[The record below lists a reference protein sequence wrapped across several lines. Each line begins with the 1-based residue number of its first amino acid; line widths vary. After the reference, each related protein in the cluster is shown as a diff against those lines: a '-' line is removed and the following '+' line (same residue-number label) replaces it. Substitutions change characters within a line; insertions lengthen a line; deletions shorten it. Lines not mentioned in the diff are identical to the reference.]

1 MAGKISYQ
9 KPQFVGRDG
18 TAARLTHC
26 SVAGRH
32 YYGANAYSPSSIPNQ
47 PAQTQDFNHSV
58 LGRSAGF
65 RLPWGGAQDVM
76 PSNLFARWRPKDLR
90 RMEKREDL
98 LAEAGDQGQ
107 QNHESICYA
116 PLAFRSRLI
125 HVFEVYGKGFFYV
138 GLPVS
143 IFMYVT
149 AIFELG
155 PNTTWRSAFFELWP
169 LFFVLAGVPGL
180 MWLSSTLVFTLFPR
194 WSVKAGR
201 GPEWELDRRNGMVRV
216 WRYRRAV
223 PLIGPRKVTVFE
235 APFFEFDGF
244 VAGGATRYGPR
255 FDFILC
261 HRYSKLK
268 VHIGDILLGWH
279 HNPRPCYALWDFLQN
294 FMDVSRPLPEFPV
307 LEPHRHK
314 DPITAEDDRRSGR
327 PERYW
332 RDMDDKTF
340 KQKEDEMLSR
350 VLSINTEQRPNLMAK
365 KVRYAHMTPEDMLA
379 YGRGS
384 RESRQ
389 GRSGSR
395 APNTSVGKRFLNESM

>member
-1 MAGKISYQ
+1 MD
-9 KPQFVGRDG
+9 KPANVGDEFGGYYG
-18 TAARLTHC
+18 TAA
-26 SVAGRH
+26 
-32 YYGANAYSPSSIPNQ
+32 YSPNSIPEQ
-47 PAQTQDFNHSV
+47 PVQNRDFNHSK

-107 QNHESICYA
+107 LDQESICYA
-116 PLAFRSRLI
+116 PLAFRSKLI
-125 HVFEVYGKGFFYV
+125 HVFEVYGKGFFCV
-138 GLPVS
+138 GLAVS

-149 AIFELG
+149 GVFELG

-201 GPEWELDRRNGMVRV
+201 GPEWELDRRKGMVRV
-216 WRYRRAV
+216 WCYRRRI
-223 PLIGPRKVTVFE
+223 PFIGRRTITVFE
-235 APFFEFDGF
+235 APFYEFDGF
-244 VAGGATRYGPR
+244 VAGGVARYGAR

-268 VHIGDILLGWH
+268 VHIGDSLLGWH

-294 FMDVSRPLPEFPV
+294 YMDVSRPLPEFPV

-314 DPITAEDDRRSGR
+314 DPVTAEHDRKSGR

-350 VLSINTEQRPNLMAK
+350 VLSLNTEQRPNLMAK

-384 RESRQ
+384 RR
-389 GRSGSR
+389 GRNGAR
-395 APNTSVGKRFLNESM
+395 APRPSVGYVQRDWK

>member
-1 MAGKISYQ
+1 MVD
-9 KPQFVGRDG
+9 PTNTG
-18 TAARLTHC
+18 TDF
-26 SVAGRH
+26 GG
-32 YYGANAYSPSSIPNQ
+32 YYGTDAYCPESVPEQ
-47 PAQTQDFNHSV
+47 PVQSQDFNHSK

-65 RLPWGGAQDVM
+65 RLPWGRAQDVM
-76 PSNLFARWRPKDLR
+76 PSNLFARWPPKALR
-90 RMEKREDL
+90 EIELIGNL
-98 LAEAGDQGQ
+98 LEEAGHQGQ
-107 QNHESICYA
+107 QDHQSIRYA
-116 PLAFRSRLI
+116 PLAFRSKLI
-125 HVFEVYGKGFFYV
+125 NALEVFGKALFWVSLPLGVVIYVMHAYLTDSKLLIALQDVYSFILMITGI
-138 GLPVS
+138 P
-143 IFMYVT
+143 
-149 AIFELG
+149 A
-155 PNTTWRSAFFELWP
+155 
-169 LFFVLAGVPGL
+169 L